1 MATYRREVEKAV
13 IAILA
18 KYGFKDQ
25 DRNHILFV
33 RQNEI
38 TTNELIVGFTSYGRK
53 SYFSLYLS
61 IVITFEPIRKLFA
74 TLTNQFQILDPN
86 QTNFFLTTLNE
97 YTSDVRFI
105 FTGERSMEENCKEF
119 EEKLQKYIFPFF
131 DRYNNLDLYYA
142 DLKDGKC
149 QTKFL
154 DLPFFNLPIL
164 HFMHHDYKNAMK
176 AAKDYEKEIRRRNV
190 ERGNHLIEAED
201 YAVFVKNLETLI
213 SKTKKTKTAKISN
226 VLKRIFSRLG

>member
-25 DRNHILFV
+25 DRNHILFI

-38 TTNELIVGFTSYGRK
+38 TTNKLIVGFASSGRN
-53 SYFSLYLS
+53 SFYSLNFS
-61 IVITFEPIRKLFA
+61 IVIIFEPIMELFA
-74 TLTNQFQILDPN
+74 TLTNQSQVYNPN
-86 QTNFFLTTLNE
+86 HTKFFMNTLAKYYNE
-97 YTSDVRFI
+97 FI

-119 EEKLQKYIFPFF
+119 EEKLQKYIFPYF

-154 DLPFFNLPIL
+154 DIPFYTLPIL

-176 AAKDYEKEIRRRNV
+176 AAKDYEKEILRRNM
-190 ERGNHLIEAED
+190 ELDNHMIEAED

-213 SKTKKTKTAKISN
+213 SKTKKTKTAEISN

>member
-1 MATYRREVEKAV
+1 
-13 IAILA
+13 
-18 KYGFKDQ
+18 
-25 DRNHILFV
+25 
-33 RQNEI
+33 
-38 TTNELIVGFTSYGRK
+38 
-53 SYFSLYLS
+53 
-61 IVITFEPIRKLFA
+61 
-74 TLTNQFQILDPN
+74 
-86 QTNFFLTTLNE
+86 
-97 YTSDVRFI
+97 
-105 FTGERSMEENCKEF
+105 MEENCKEF

-190 ERGNHLIEAED
+190 ERGNHLIE
-201 YAVFVKNLETLI
+201 YGQLTQP
-213 SKTKKTKTAKISN
+213 
-226 VLKRIFSRLG
+226 